1 MNPTILLIII
11 GSFALY
17 KMGFARKL
25 LQAATIE
32 NIPTPTAPPIQLKT
46 ATPKEEHITERERL
60 ESQARIIVSRMG
72 ENPDTV
78 KYMGESLLRALITD
92 YTNCNR

>member
-1 MNPTILLIII
+1 MKAIIIILL

-17 KMGFARKL
+17 KMGFASKL

-32 NIPTPTAPPIQLKT
+32 NIPTPTAPPIKLNI
-46 ATPKEEHITERERL
+46 ATPKEEHTTEREKL
-60 ESQARIIVSRMG
+60 ESQARIIIARMG

-78 KYMGESLLRALITD
+78 AYMGESLLRALIID
-92 YTNCNR
+92 YTNINK

>member
-1 MNPTILLIII
+1 MKAIIIILL

-17 KMGFARKL
+17 KMGFASKL

-32 NIPTPTAPPIQLKT
+32 NIPRPTAPPIQFNK

-60 ESQARIIVSRMG
+60 ENQARIIVSRMG

-92 YTNCNR
+92 YTNCNK

>member
-1 MNPTILLIII
+1 MKAIIIILL

-32 NIPTPTAPPIQLKT
+32 NIPRPTAPTIQFNT
-46 ATPKEEHITERERL
+46 APPKEEHITEREKL

-72 ENPDTV
+72 ENADTV
-78 KYMGESLLRALITD
+78 KYMGDNLLRALIND
-92 YTNCNR
+92 YTTANK

>member
-1 MNPTILLIII
+1 MKTIILILF
-11 GSFALY
+11 SCWVLY
-17 KMGFARKL
+17 KVGFAKRM
-25 LQAATIE
+25 LQAATLE
-32 NIPTPTAPPIQLKT
+32 NFPPVRLPEVPQERLTPQPVQLS
-46 ATPKEEHITERERL
+46 EREQL

-92 YTNCNR
+92 YTKCNR

>member
-1 MNPTILLIII
+1 MKTILLIIF
-11 GSFALY
+11 SCWVLY
-17 KMGFARKL
+17 KAGFATKM

-32 NIPTPTAPPIQLKT
+32 NIPRPTAPTIQLKT
-46 ATPKEEHITERERL
+46 AKPKEEHITEREKL
-60 ESQARIIVSRMG
+60 ENQARIIVSRMG